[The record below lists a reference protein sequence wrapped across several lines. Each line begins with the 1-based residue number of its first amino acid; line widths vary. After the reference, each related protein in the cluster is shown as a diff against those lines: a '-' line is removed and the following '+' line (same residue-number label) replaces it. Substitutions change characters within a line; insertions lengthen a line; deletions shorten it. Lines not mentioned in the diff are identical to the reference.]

1 MHKAPSWDPSCRRER
16 LIPPRNAI
24 PVLCAAGRGL
34 VHVSG
39 AWAGC
44 QPDWPGPWTAAALF
58 VRQRAFRGSSL
69 PGVPTESSDASANLR
84 MLWHRLALAP
94 GSANRGEEIADR
106 IRSCFGLPD
115 PGTKPVPCFFAH
127 KKGPLEREP
136 CELMNVAVEGSNS
149 FHGGRQGTPRDRT

>member
-1 MHKAPSWDPSCRRER
+1 MCREHGPAVS
-16 LIPPRNAI
+16 LT
-24 PVLCAAGRGL
+24 GR
-34 VHVSG
+34 
-39 AWAGC
+39 
-44 QPDWPGPWTAAALF
+44 PGPWTAAALF
-58 VRQRAFRGSSL
+58 VRQRAFSGSSL